1 MRQRPI
7 RSQLYLPILRFG
19 ITDEDWGFVI
29 LAGVTGYAAPFA
41 LGLRFY
47 HLPAELIG
55 WVVTMGL
62 SVLAL
67 NVIRMGQRQFQLLI
81 VAADTGLRRNELF
94 TIESTDLNFEDRV
107 ITVRAINAK
116 TNRPRQIP
124 MAQRVYEELKKLCE
138 KNPSGKVFGG
148 LVEVKRSFRTAC
160 KLAGIEDLH
169 LHDFR
174 HAFVSRSILAGV
186 PPAVALK
193 ASGHASD
200 EWKRYLNVTP
210 NQLQNLL
217 KPIGDQKA
225 EEVKSYGMGV
235 LRQLREAL
243 GYDEIADLI
252 TLLNDR

>member
-1 MRQRPI
+1 M
-7 RSQLYLPILRFG
+7 
-19 ITDEDWGFVI
+19 
-29 LAGVTGYAAPFA
+29 
-41 LGLRFY
+41 
-47 HLPAELIG
+47 
-55 WVVTMGL
+55 VTMGL

-124 MAQRVYEELKKLCE
+124 MTQRVYEELKKLCE